1 MNDVLSYFRERDP
14 GFKSVPDNELSE
26 YIYNRFPEFLKDPG
40 FRADIKS
47 QFATAAQIPVGTPD
61 FVSDEALQRGRLSSA
76 GQSAL
81 RGGGVGTGGAV
92 SFLGR
97 AIENLAPYFAGM
109 DPSGQGLA
117 IPEMDQ
123 AQAAY
128 TEQQRKAAL
137 TPVQREIEV
146 QQNPVYQ
153 AGRSITEGAR
163 EAFQPNPKYAGEF
176 FTDVIPSSAGGMI
189 PTFAAAMIA
198 GPAGGMLQ
206 YGGSSAEQSAE
217 DAIKAGRIDLANR
230 AAALRFPVAAISE
243 GLLGAGTR
251 FGSRLLRPTEA
262 VAGRTASEVAASAEQ
277 RLLQQELDM
286 LAKGAGRRMAE
297 VGAREA
303 AQESIE
309 QLGENVIASSLAPYD
324 PNRPLMQGV
333 AESAAAGFLLG
344 GGVGGVEVGINAANR
359 RLAES
364 QYNTAYQDLLNQLAV
379 RSVDRGDVGAVY
391 GAPFQET
398 VDTSGTQVSPE
409 GGIGQTYK
417 GVGVPFRAARPNNAA
432 ARRAAIEAGMYS
444 EPTPDVVVEPR
455 RAGPIETTGA
465 AGDVLSTSGVTSPI
479 DEAILSGRIQ
489 RSELPPINPEIQ
501 KLFDAAQSELNA
513 IESDPNQDTVRR
525 DELLSVSPRII
536 QLLNRRIEAAIG
548 ANVVDRRVD
557 PLIDLSARLDRFVT
571 ATSEQ
576 NRLTAAAMANVREES
591 QRRSNSESALLQAR
605 QDAAAALQRA
615 PDEQLAALEAA
626 QASRYGAATRPIAP
640 EPRPTL
646 GMSPEVAQRLR
657 DLRAQEQRQLQQ
669 INEATVQVPEARQPA
684 VQEGG
689 QGAQGTGR
697 VDRQAE
703 VREGQVPA
711 DVAGRAEVAA
721 PAPAPIPVEKPE
733 DVARSNFIDQ
743 VDGAAANL
751 ESPAR
756 LRSLAKKALQLGYIT
771 KADHDEVLSVQ
782 KELGGR
788 EDTADAFDELLSSLN
803 RNIPAPTPA
812 PAVSA
817 PAQPSASAAP
827 QPAPKAAQTAVASKQ
842 AAQDRDRSNFISV
855 VEDAENNLESPSRL
869 KTLTK
874 KALEFGYITKA
885 DHDEVLRVQKEVGS
899 RDDTSDAFSELVSS
913 LRINAQG
920 VAAAPEAYV
929 SRTVFAPPAPK
940 TPAAAPAPA
949 APAPVA
955 QTTIV
960 YADGSTIQDGD
971 FVQLKSSVFGPLKE
985 GKPLG
990 KTKIAGPASINQDG
1004 SLTIQLQVVGA
1015 ESETKKSAERKTK
1028 VTNAE
1033 ANGISLGD
1041 RLTFTSIPDGGV
1053 RVERVNA
1060 DGKKRGETVVLKKGK
1075 NPFTKTEAP
1084 VAEEQESETSDKL
1097 TPAQEGALASLQ
1109 TFESSPKYQRYM
1121 SLLNRTRTGSE
1132 SEEEKAER
1140 QAFENDLTREERIFL
1155 SASFQILEGPKQIA
1169 ITLSRNYPG
1178 LLIDDTKISKM
1189 WTKRVLQS
1197 IVRRLQNPEQSANLL
1212 VKKAQSQLILDY
1224 IGWASTDPLSKT
1236 AAPTRQTDEGGETEA
1251 LGGIGVGAFERSPMS
1266 ETGVPST
1273 VGGIDVGASIGGRGD
1288 AFNLNSSLS
1297 EKLTNYA
1304 AAAERNNLG
1313 RPVNKVVFRQVF
1325 DRALS
1330 EVEEKDIRLALGRA
1344 SLNPDIR
1351 QQLFNEGFEKAWDVY
1366 SKTGTDGL
1374 GYIADQ
1380 YESNSEEPFEFLSRN
1395 VGPATGLTVAAV
1407 EDRLLSRFG
1416 IQAGGLVRVVNDPNA
1431 NFDGR
1436 IFISKADGRIVRIE
1450 INSAKVS
1457 SAADIDRVLL
1467 HEESEAA
1474 NANGELAAEISQV
1487 TPDEAAEIAAEVAR
1501 LEYDPAAVSRE
1512 EDARKVELLA
1522 KAWRGRNWFQR
1533 ITGRVLAW
1541 ANSKGVRLTRLAAE
1555 YIAAKAVA
1563 KVHARVSRPSTTYTV
1578 NGNEV
1583 VETLYSKTPFKTRA
1597 QVESETRRPGLEQ
1610 SQVTTIEQSAS
1621 VQRGI
1626 LPAGLGAQLAGLS
1639 QDAERGMRWLK
1650 SLNEISTTSIP
1661 LSSINPNDPNKGIFS
1676 YAVWN
1681 QNKNILDILAKKNA
1695 KLEALREQMTSPR
1708 TISMLAEAVAAKSA
1722 AQVAETAQRALLKD
1736 YSKYIRDE
1744 LRTFAGVDAALEQ
1757 AKVNATNA
1765 ALYIKKQNADVSKA
1779 IDIIS
1784 DAVPDSVIAASKA
1797 AGNNDAIIKYV
1808 VDNNVLVGKVLP
1820 ETIAKL
1826 LTPPASGKRSV
1837 LESYRRLASSLR
1849 AIKDYKANL
1858 DLAAADRK
1866 AFEDY
1871 FALAST
1877 SPAAKSK
1884 KVSIEDFA
1892 KRYYRERS
1900 TKEAELERL
1909 KALNLEIERIDNEFA
1924 ATLEQIAL
1932 LESVVASPEF
1942 KDSYATATKN
1952 LGYSNPEILGTVDP
1966 RGRGERWVVD
1976 GQEYFFNPQLDVAAD
1991 TNAGIDF
1998 YKLVSAVQA
2007 RLQQLA
2013 SGTVAVDPVELE
2025 SLQRLSERLRNYGA
2039 QTASPALT
2047 AGWLNP
2053 FVLGRRIPGVKA
2065 LVNRMALARLIPGP
2079 MGKRL
2084 SLLNA
2089 IQDSLEK
2096 KLSAVKANK
2105 FFGAQALKV
2114 AQYRAIQSH
2123 PGMDPM
2129 VWREEVANEL
2139 LNSRQNDRDPAIKVG
2154 EATPFGH
2161 VVTKEDL
2168 AAIELMARF
2177 SDQVYAVTSGDF
2189 VGGVIKYFP
2198 TLIREGNR
2206 LRRAFAA
2213 GAATTPRRLLKEIY
2227 AGSPSFYVQKVLDAV
2242 NSIKDENAQLKAIEA
2257 IFDDPTAFSK
2267 VLRRYVAETNS
2278 DFENTSNYA
2287 KIYEQLAIRWRK
2299 NPASLPTTTDELV
2312 SQIADMSPAAASMS
2326 DIESDIKRSLLD
2338 EVRKFSIAIDQ
2349 EKLVSQQEARNYIDQ
2364 SSNGSI
2370 SGGSDASPTAI
2381 VSVVD
2386 GLNQF
2391 TKPRGKMVAPG
2402 VFYSYTLSTDAEING
2417 LLVAAQI
2424 PSMIQIARQMMDVES
2439 ALKQYIVNMGERM
2452 RTDPDSLK
2460 ADIKSGKFYIDRSK
2474 AETLLSLVQTLR
2486 DTFTQRVQ
2494 GINVHDDSGLLGQ
2507 VGLAQKILL
2516 LTTPM
2521 VPITNYL
2528 FGVAGGDVVARSM
2541 TRGLSFKSY
2550 PRAMASALLTA
2561 GTKPVLRLVER
2572 AIVTNP
2578 TLSAIMRKN
2587 RRAFGVFAERF
2598 IRVSDEY
2605 ARVAQIAKL
2614 GGWEPETVSPFESAK
2629 LISEMGTYGNVV
2641 RQPGDVE
2648 SASSRAIDKMF
2659 SNRAVASLR
2668 EFMMSMQPKA
2678 DELANTEITRT
2689 LQKHLAVMFMAGERM
2704 MQIRSK
2710 SGNPGWDN
2718 WANPDNVITPQEAFE
2733 NAGWTPEQLIM
2744 LKDMLVPAGS
2754 IEFLMAD
2761 YHKRVEAARNA
2772 GQDIYSVPLIADQN
2786 AEADVLMRGLAAS
2799 NLPIDSARA
2808 DIIKT
2813 RGGFGRA
2820 IRFLIGFPGWMGNW
2834 LGTLEGLSS
2843 ISTERKDKVIAGAIQ
2858 LAALV
2863 ALLLLLMLAGIPANE
2878 AKGVAYGLITG
2889 RPYSQTTFRDVLSDP
2904 SAKNISKLGAVA
2916 IAGMVPYWGEIA
2928 AGLVGAQKN
2937 RADLTDL
2944 TKLSPQL
2951 GAISTLSRSLKYAT
2965 ATGDYAGAVL
2975 SAVRGTLPVLS
2986 PALNRIPS
2994 VAARDAVS
3002 DAVRVASRNAGS
3014 LELKTSGGGAGM
3026 EPTQFSS
3033 LIRRAVAASAAGDN
3047 AGAQQLLNRA
3057 AEVKAATGVSDPWSA
3072 VKASLKSQFP
3082 EQKAFGRMLSS
3093 DEKIGLRSRMSPE
3106 QRAVFDRGDVAIQ
3119 KLVDGIK
3126 PKSERAGGMPAAMRR
3141 IRALTRGPKA
3151 LRMIKTKI
3159 KQLRPKKLRLTRSGR
3174 TGSVLPS
3181 LRSPQMAAL
3190 GRASRAQRRRVGSM
3204 SPLGR
3209 GYALGM
3215 PAASIGI

>member
-1 MNDVLSYFRERDP
+1 L
-14 GFKSVPDNELSE
+14 
-26 YIYNRFPEFLKDPG
+26 
-40 FRADIKS
+40 
-47 QFATAAQIPVGTPD
+47 
-61 FVSDEALQRGRLSSA
+61 
-76 GQSAL
+76 
-81 RGGGVGTGGAV
+81 
-92 SFLGR
+92 
-97 AIENLAPYFAGM
+97 
-109 DPSGQGLA
+109 
-117 IPEMDQ
+117 
-123 AQAAY
+123 
-128 TEQQRKAAL
+128 
-137 TPVQREIEV
+137 
-146 QQNPVYQ
+146 
-153 AGRSITEGAR
+153 
-163 EAFQPNPKYAGEF
+163 
-176 FTDVIPSSAGGMI
+176 
-189 PTFAAAMIA
+189 
-198 GPAGGMLQ
+198 
-206 YGGSSAEQSAE
+206 
-217 DAIKAGRIDLANR
+217 
-230 AAALRFPVAAISE
+230 
-243 GLLGAGTR
+243 
-251 FGSRLLRPTEA
+251 
-262 VAGRTASEVAASAEQ
+262 
-277 RLLQQELDM
+277 
-286 LAKGAGRRMAE
+286 
-297 VGAREA
+297 
-303 AQESIE
+303 
-309 QLGENVIASSLAPYD
+309 
-324 PNRPLMQGV
+324 
-333 AESAAAGFLLG
+333 
-344 GGVGGVEVGINAANR
+344 
-359 RLAES
+359 
-364 QYNTAYQDLLNQLAV
+364 
-379 RSVDRGDVGAVY
+379 
-391 GAPFQET
+391 
-398 VDTSGTQVSPE
+398 
-409 GGIGQTYK
+409 
-417 GVGVPFRAARPNNAA
+417 
-432 ARRAAIEAGMYS
+432 
-444 EPTPDVVVEPR
+444 
-455 RAGPIETTGA
+455 
-465 AGDVLSTSGVTSPI
+465 
-479 DEAILSGRIQ
+479 
-489 RSELPPINPEIQ
+489 
-501 KLFDAAQSELNA
+501 
-513 IESDPNQDTVRR
+513 
-525 DELLSVSPRII
+525 
-536 QLLNRRIEAAIG
+536 
-548 ANVVDRRVD
+548 
-557 PLIDLSARLDRFVT
+557 
-571 ATSEQ
+571 
-576 NRLTAAAMANVREES
+576 
-591 QRRSNSESALLQAR
+591 
-605 QDAAAALQRA
+605 
-615 PDEQLAALEAA
+615 
-626 QASRYGAATRPIAP
+626 
-640 EPRPTL
+640 
-646 GMSPEVAQRLR
+646 
-657 DLRAQEQRQLQQ
+657 
-669 INEATVQVPEARQPA
+669 
-684 VQEGG
+684 
-689 QGAQGTGR
+689 
-697 VDRQAE
+697 
-703 VREGQVPA
+703 
-711 DVAGRAEVAA
+711 
-721 PAPAPIPVEKPE
+721 
-733 DVARSNFIDQ
+733 
-743 VDGAAANL
+743 
-751 ESPAR
+751 
-756 LRSLAKKALQLGYIT
+756 
-771 KADHDEVLSVQ
+771 
-782 KELGGR
+782 
-788 EDTADAFDELLSSLN
+788 
-803 RNIPAPTPA
+803 
-812 PAVSA
+812 
-817 PAQPSASAAP
+817 
-827 QPAPKAAQTAVASKQ
+827 
-842 AAQDRDRSNFISV
+842 
-855 VEDAENNLESPSRL
+855 
-869 KTLTK
+869 
-874 KALEFGYITKA
+874 
-885 DHDEVLRVQKEVGS
+885 
-899 RDDTSDAFSELVSS
+899 
-913 LRINAQG
+913 
-920 VAAAPEAYV
+920 
-929 SRTVFAPPAPK
+929 
-940 TPAAAPAPA
+940 
-949 APAPVA
+949 A

-960 YADGSTIQDGD
+960 YADGSTIKAGD

-1028 VTNAE
+1028 ITNAE

-1041 RLTFTSIPDGGV
+1041 RLTFTSLPDGGV

-1084 VAEEQESETSDKL
+1084 VVDEQDSDTSDKL
-1097 TPAQEGALASLQ
+1097 TPDQEGALASLQ
-1109 TFESSPKYQRYM
+1109 DFESSPKYQRYM
-1121 SLLNRTRTGSE
+1121 SLLNRTKTGSE

-1197 IVRRLQNPEQSANLL
+1197 IVRRLQNPEQSANFK
-1212 VKKAQSQLILDY
+1212 VSDAQSLLIKDY
-1224 IGWASTDPLSKT
+1224 IKWASTDPLSKT

-1251 LGGIGVGAFERSPMS
+1251 LGGIGVGAFARSPMS

-1288 AFNLNSSLS
+1288 AFTLNSILS
-1297 EKLTNYA
+1297 DKLIEYTVV
-1304 AAAERNNLG
+1304 AEENNFG
-1313 RPVNKVVFRQVF
+1313 RPVDKVRFRQVF
-1325 DRALS
+1325 DKSIS
-1330 EVEEKDIRLALGRA
+1330 EIDRTVIGLALGREI
-1344 SLNPDIR
+1344 LDPDIR
-1351 QQLFNEGFEKAWDVY
+1351 QQLFNEGFEKAWEVY

-1416 IQAGGLVRVVNDPNA
+1416 IQSGGLVRVVNDPNA

-1436 IFISKADGRIVRIE
+1436 IFISKADGRIIRIE

-1457 SAADIDRVLL
+1457 SAADIDTVLL

-1583 VETLYSKTPFKTRA
+1583 VETLSAMSATQSMQSLDAEYLAAVQAGDIGAAQRLVDEAARLAGYALSGYHASKTAFNRFLSLAEQAESRGEELEYGEYDGGNLGRGFYFTPDIGYARRYGTPRRFYLKSENLLDARTTDVQRALRDVYQELSEEYGSVEQGEAFDELASRSNADAVIADGAGGFSYGAPEILIKASRQAKLADPVTYDDSGNVIPLSQRFNLQSADIRYSKTPFKTRA

-1621 VQRGI
+1621 VQRGL

-1639 QDAERGMRWLK
+1639 ESAERGMRWLK

-1661 LSSINPNDPNKGIFS
+1661 LSLINANDPNKGSFS

-1681 QNKNILDILAKKNA
+1681 QGKNILDVLAKKNA

-1708 TISMLAEAVAAKSA
+1708 LISMLAEAMAAKSA

-1744 LRTFAGVDAALEQ
+1744 LRTFSGVDAALEQ

-1797 AGNNDAIIKYV
+1797 AGNNDAILKYV

-1837 LESYRRLASSLR
+1837 LESYRGLASSLKT
-1849 AIKDYKANL
+1849 IKDYKANL

-1966 RGRGERWVVD
+1966 RGRGERWVID

-1991 TNAGIDF
+1991 TKAGIDF

-2025 SLQRLSERLRNYGA
+2025 SLKQLSDRLRNYGA

-2053 FVLGRRIPGVKA
+2053 FVFGRRFPGVKA
-2065 LVNRMALARLIPGP
+2065 LVNRMALARMIPGP

-2105 FFGAQALKV
+2105 FFGALALKV
-2114 AQYRAIQSH
+2114 AQYRAIKSH

-2129 VWREEVANEL
+2129 VWQEEVANEL
-2139 LNSRQNDRDPAIKVG
+2139 LNSRQNDRDPMIKVG

-2161 VVTKEDL
+2161 IVTKEDL
-2168 AAIELMARF
+2168 ASIELQARF
-2177 SDQVYAVTSGDF
+2177 ADQVYGVASGDF
-2189 VGGVIKYFP
+2189 VGGIIKHFP
-2198 TLIREGNR
+2198 NLIREGNVFR
-2206 LRRAFAA
+2206 KPFAA
-2213 GAATTPRRLLKEIY
+2213 GAATTPRRLRRENHV
-2227 AGSPSFYVQKVLDAV
+2227 GSPGFYVQKVLDAV
-2242 NSIKDENAQLKAIEA
+2242 NSIKDEDAQLKAIEA

-2299 NPASLPTTTDELV
+2299 NPALLPTTTDELV

-2349 EKLVSQQEARNYIDQ
+2349 EKLVSQQEARKYVEE

-2370 SGGSDASPTAI
+2370 SGGNDKSQTAI

-2424 PSMIQIARQMMDVES
+2424 PSLIQIARQMMDVES
-2439 ALKQYIVNMGERM
+2439 ALKQYIINIGERM
-2452 RTDPDSLK
+2452 KNDPESLK

-2507 VGLAQKILL
+2507 AGLAQKILL

-2641 RQPGDVE
+2641 RQPGEVDSP
-2648 SASSRAIDKMF
+2648 SARAIDKMF

-2704 MQIRSK
+2704 MQVRSK

-2733 NAGWTPEQLIM
+2733 NAGWTPEQLII

-2761 YHKRVEAARNA
+2761 YHKRVEAARKA

-2786 AEADVLMRGLAAS
+2786 AEADVLMRALAAS
-2799 NLPIDSARA
+2799 NLPVDSARA
-2808 DIIKT
+2808 DVIKT

-2820 IRFLIGFPGWMGNW
+2820 IRFLIGFPGWMSNW

-2843 ISTERKDKVIAGAIQ
+2843 ISTERKDKVIAGGIQ

-2878 AKGVAYGLITG
+2878 AKGVAYGIITG
-2889 RPYSQTTFRDVLSDP
+2889 RPYSQTTFRDVISDP
-2904 SAKNISKLGAVA
+2904 SAKNMAKLGGVA

-2951 GAISTLSRSLKYAT
+2951 GAISTLSRSIKYAT

-2975 SAVRGTLPVLS
+2975 SAVRGTLPVVS

-2994 VAARDAVS
+2994 IAARDAVS

-3014 LELKTSGGGAGM
+3014 LELKTSGGGGGM

-3047 AGAQQLLNRA
+3047 AGAQQLLNKA
-3057 AEVKAATGVSDPWSA
+3057 AEVKAATGVGDPWSA

-3106 QRAVFDRGDVAIQ
+3106 QRAVFDRGDVAIK

-3159 KQLRPKKLRLTRSGR
+3159 KQLRPKKLKLTRAGRSGSR
-3174 TGSVLPS
+3174 
-3181 LRSPQMAAL
+3181 LRAPKPLQMAAL
-3190 GRASRAQRRRVGSM
+3190 GPASRARRRPAGLM

-3209 GYALGM
+3209 GSVLGM